1 MCTSKRKH
9 RYLTPSERIKI
20 ELWRKEGYSQAEI
33 ARRLGVHRST
43 ICREL
48 KIGRCEQLD
57 GKTWKTYEI
66 YSADLAQQKH
76 DYAQTS
82 KGSDLKIGNRR
93 DYLSA
98 IEERVMQKHSFEE
111 AITYLAEMADFDIH
125 ISKQTAYRYLQM
137 GLFAK
142 LKYNDLP
149 CPPKKKKR
157 RKVVLRRNQNR
168 PDHRSIETRPREIDA
183 RSAVGHWEIDSIVG
197 KAKGTRES
205 CLVLSERMT
214 RQEIVLRPNGK
225 TAVDTVTAL
234 RGLRWAM
241 GKDFSTVFQTITCDN
256 GSEFADQMGME
267 IDDTLVYYC
276 HPQSPSERGTNENIN
291 RLLRRKLP
299 KGKSLSRLTPKQAKE
314 VQNWVN
320 DYRRPILGG
329 RCSQDVFFEE
339 LDKLPLKNPGKVKA
353 FFL

>member
-1 MCTSKRKH
+1 MYTSKRKH
-9 RYLTPSERIKI
+9 RYLTPNERIKI
-20 ELWRKEGYSQAEI
+20 ELWRKEGYSQSEI

-48 KIGRCEQLD
+48 KVGRCEQLN
-57 GKTWKTYEI
+57 GSTWETYEI

-93 DYLSA
+93 DYLTA
-98 IEERVMQKHSFEE
+98 IEERVIQKHSFEE
-111 AITYLAEMADFDIH
+111 SIAYLAETANFDIH
-125 ISKQTAYRYLQM
+125 ISKQTAYRYLDM
-137 GLFAK
+137 GLFEK
-142 LKYNDLP
+142 LRYSDLP
-149 CPPKKKKR
+149 CPRKKRKR
-157 RKVVLRRNQNR
+157 RKVVPRRNQNHA
-168 PDHRSIETRPREIDA
+168 DHRSIETRPEEVNTRA
-183 RSAVGHWEIDSIVG
+183 TVGHWEMDSLVG
-197 KAKGTRES
+197 KVKGKKES
-205 CLVLSERMT
+205 CLAFSERKT
-214 RQEIVLRPNGK
+214 RQEIFLRANGK
-225 TAVDTVTAL
+225 TAEDTVAAL
-234 RGLRWAM
+234 RGLRRAM
-241 GKDFSTVFQTITCDN
+241 GEDFSIIFKTITCDN
-256 GSEFADQMGME
+256 GSEFADQKGME

-276 HPQSPSERGTNENIN
+276 HPQSPGERGTNENIN

-314 VQNWVN
+314 IQNWVN

-339 LDKLPLKNPGKVKA
+339 LDKLPLKNPDKVKA